1 MQARRVSIKH
11 VPSLVLF
18 MLALTLLLVGCGL
31 RGGGQGS
38 GGDGGEGEQTYTIR
52 FSHENAAGTP
62 GALSAEKF
70 KEILEQKTDGQ
81 ITVETYANSELFS
94 DQDELQAIQSGA
106 VEVLSPPA
114 SKLSSSIAPRIQVL
128 DLPFI
133 FDSPEEVQE
142 ATAPDTPL
150 GKALHENENLAER
163 NIKWLNTWHVGFF
176 QISSNREVR
185 APEDMQGLKM
195 RILPS
200 DVMRSVNERWGA
212 EPTTMA
218 YTEVFTGLQQGV
230 IEGQE
235 NPYTNIWSQKFHTVQ
250 DYITEAN
257 FAFAS
262 YGLIIRKD
270 YFNSLPEDLQQ
281 AVIDAAEEATA
292 YNVKAVTET
301 NLEDKQKI
309 QEAGTTEIIELSD
322 QERQAFKDAVVPEVW
337 NESSSVV
344 GEDVI
349 SYLKSRQ
356 NTEEIRQSETG
367 E

>member
-1 MQARRVSIKH
+1 MQVRRISTRY

-18 MLALTLLLVGCGL
+18 VLALSLLLVGCGL
-31 RGGGQGS
+31 RGGGQGN
-38 GGDGGEGEQTYTIR
+38 GGEGEGDKTYTIR
-52 FSHENAAGTP
+52 FAHENASGTP

-81 ITVETYANSELFS
+81 IKVEVYANSELYS

-114 SKLSSSIAPRIQVL
+114 SKLSSSIAPKIQVL

-150 GKALHENENLAER
+150 GKVLHENKNLSDK
-163 NIKWLNTWHVGFF
+163 NIRWLNTWHVGFF

-250 DYITEAN
+250 DYITEAD

-262 YGLIIRKD
+262 YGLIIRED
-270 YFNSLPEDLQQ
+270 FLNSLPEDLQQ
-281 AVIDAAEEATA
+281 AVTDAAQEATD
-292 YNVKAVTET
+292 YNVKVVTET
-301 NLEDKQKI
+301 NLKDKQSI

-322 QERQAFKDAVVPEVW
+322 QERQVFKDAVVPEVW
-337 NESSSVV
+337 DEFSNVV
-344 GEDVI
+344 GEDVV

-356 NTEEIRQSETG
+356 NTE
-367 E
+367 